1 VASGNLT
8 PGPAESAESG
18 ARYLFQPLIETIDER
33 AFLTLGPSSQTR
45 GTFMR
50 IAISGTHRS
59 GKSTLVETLS
69 ALLPKYTAIDEPYN
83 AMVEDGYDFCHPPSL
98 EDFEAQLEHSM
109 ESLREGGADALF
121 DRCPVDFLGY
131 ISIHEDAGSFDFG
144 HWLPR
149 VRAAIQTLDLIVLV
163 PIEARDRI
171 AFSPSDDDEGS
182 REAVDEKLKEI
193 WLEDPFE
200 LGVEV
205 LEVGGGPEGR
215 ARAVLQRIRER
226 EAT

>member
-1 VASGNLT
+1 
-8 PGPAESAESG
+8 
-18 ARYLFQPLIETIDER
+18 
-33 AFLTLGPSSQTR
+33 
-45 GTFMR
+45 
-50 IAISGTHRS
+50 
-59 GKSTLVETLS
+59 
-69 ALLPKYTAIDEPYN
+69 LPKYAAIDEPYN
-83 AMVEDGYDFCHPPSL
+83 AMAEDGYDFCHPPSL

-131 ISIHEDAGSFDFG
+131 ISIHEDAGSFDFR

-205 LEVGGGPEGR
+205 LEVVGGPEGR
-215 ARAVLQRIRER
+215 VRAVLRRIQEI